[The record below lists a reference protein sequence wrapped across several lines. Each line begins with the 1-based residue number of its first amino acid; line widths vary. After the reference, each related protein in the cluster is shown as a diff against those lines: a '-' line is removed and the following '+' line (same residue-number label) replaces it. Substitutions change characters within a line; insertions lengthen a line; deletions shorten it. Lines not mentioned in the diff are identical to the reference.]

1 MRKKLLVVVAAFALA
16 LCMPAMA
23 FAANSA
29 FDKGTAE
36 STSYVDSYTGNAFLM
51 ERDALNLTV
60 GRDLYWV
67 GDTLNARGLEVG
79 GGTGGSA
86 LLAGSTLNVASSAI
100 HGSLRAAGQTVNV
113 SSTTVGN
120 NITVAGQN
128 VSIASDVSAGGV
140 YAAGSNVS
148 VSGTYQGAAFAAG
161 TVNLAGSYAGD
172 VNVSA
177 GTVNVSKGTTVG
189 GTLRVPNN
197 AQVTIEEGANV
208 PNVSYVD
215 DALVSTVSEGSEQNP
230 FSVIGP
236 LLFSCMAHALLV
248 LLFFFLIKGAME
260 SAVKLT
266 ETKLPR
272 MFVLGFA
279 EFFVLPL
286 LGLFLLFPLV
296 TAPISALIFIFI
308 AVLWMFSI
316 PFAGYVL
323 GRRLFGGHGAF
334 GRRRDRNACS
344 YCYLL
349 YPVSLLRGANRMLRF
364 RCGLPYA
371 KLLGQARFAC
381 GAGSRFRLGAVGL
394 HRSSGEAALWLE
406 LGFGRVRF
414 FPFFILFLK

>member
-1 MRKKLLVVVAAFALA
+1 MRKKLLVVVAVFALA
-16 LCMPAMA
+16 LCMPAVA

-36 STSYVDSYTGNAFLM
+36 STSYVDTYTGNAFLM

-60 GRDLYWV
+60 ERDLYWA

-86 LLAGSTLNVASSAI
+86 LLAGS
-100 HGSLRAAGQTVNV
+100 
-113 SSTTVGN
+113 
-120 NITVAGQN
+120 
-128 VSIASDVSAGGV
+128 
-140 YAAGSNVS
+140 
-148 VSGTYQGAAFAAG
+148 
-161 TVNLAGSYAGD
+161 YAGD

-177 GTVNVSKGTTVG
+177 STINVSRGTTVG

-197 AQVTIEEGANV
+197 AQVAIEEGANV

-215 DALVSTVSEGSEQNP
+215 DALVSAVSEGSEQRS

-236 LLFSCMAHALLV
+236 LLFSCVAHALLV

-266 ETKLPR
+266 ETKLSR
-272 MFVLGFA
+272 IFMLGFVA
-279 EFFVLPL
+279 FFVLPL
-286 LGLFLLFPLV
+286 LGFFLLFPLV

-323 GRRLFGGHGAF
+323 GRRLFEGMAP
-334 GRRRDRNACS
+334 
-344 YCYLL
+344 L
-349 YPVSLLRGANRMLRF
+349 
-364 RCGLPYA
+364 
-371 KLLGQARFAC
+371 
-381 GAGSRFRLGAVGL
+381 GAGVIGTLVLTAVCYIPYLFFVVPTVCSIFVAGYL
-394 HRSSGEAALWLE
+394 TQSFLDK
-406 LGFGRVRF
+406 RVG
-414 FPFFILFLK
+414 K

>member
-1 MRKKLLVVVAAFALA
+1 MRKKLLVVVAVLALV

-36 STSYVDSYTGNAFLM
+36 STSYVDTYTGNAFLT

-60 GRDLYWV
+60 RCDLYWA

-86 LLAGSTLNVASSAI
+86 LLAGSTLNVASSTI

-113 SSTTVGN
+113 SR
-120 NITVAGQN
+120 
-128 VSIASDVSAGGV
+128 
-140 YAAGSNVS
+140 
-148 VSGTYQGAAFAAG
+148 
-161 TVNLAGSYAGD
+161 
-172 VNVSA
+172 
-177 GTVNVSKGTTVG
+177 GTTVG
-189 GTLRVPNN
+189 GALRVPNN

-215 DALVSTVSEGSEQNP
+215 DALVSTVSEGSEQNS

-260 SAVKLT
+260 GAVKLT

-272 MFVLGFA
+272 MFMLGFV

-286 LGLFLLFPLV
+286 LGFFLLFPLV

-308 AVLWMFSI
+308 VVLWMFSI

-323 GRRLFGGHGAF
+323 GRRLFEGMAP
-334 GRRRDRNACS
+334 
-344 YCYLL
+344 L
-349 YPVSLLRGANRMLRF
+349 
-364 RCGLPYA
+364 
-371 KLLGQARFAC
+371 
-381 GAGSRFRLGAVGL
+381 GAGVIGTLVLTAVCYIPYL
-394 HRSSGEAALWLE
+394 
-406 LGFGRVRF
+406 F
-414 FPFFILFLK
+414 FVVPTVCSVFIAGYLTQSFLDKRAGK

>member
-1 MRKKLLVVVAAFALA
+1 MRKKLLVVVASLALV
-16 LCMPAMA
+16 LCMPAVA

-36 STSYVDSYTGNAFLM
+36 STSYVDTYTGNAFLM

-248 LLFFFLIKGAME
+248 LFFFFFLIKDAME

-323 GRRLFGGHGAF
+323 GRRLFEGMAP
-334 GRRRDRNACS
+334 
-344 YCYLL
+344 L
-349 YPVSLLRGANRMLRF
+349 
-364 RCGLPYA
+364 
-371 KLLGQARFAC
+371 
-381 GAGSRFRLGAVGL
+381 GAGVIGTLALTAICYIPYLFFVVPTVCSIFIAGYLTQSFMDKRVG
-394 HRSSGEAALWLE
+394 
-406 LGFGRVRF
+406 
-414 FPFFILFLK
+414 K

>member
-1 MRKKLLVVVAAFALA
+1 MRKKLLVVVAVFALA

-86 LLAGSTLNVASSAI
+86 LLAGGTLNVASSTI

-120 NITVAGQN
+120 NIT
-128 VSIASDVSAGGV
+128 I
-140 YAAGSNVS
+140 
-148 VSGTYQGAAFAAG
+148 AG

-172 VNVSA
+172 VNISA
-177 GTVNVSKGTTVG
+177 GTVNVSRGTTVG

-260 SAVKLT
+260 GAVKLT
-266 ETKLPR
+266 ETKLSR

-323 GRRLFGGHGAF
+323 GRRLFEGMAP
-334 GRRRDRNACS
+334 
-344 YCYLL
+344 L
-349 YPVSLLRGANRMLRF
+349 
-364 RCGLPYA
+364 
-371 KLLGQARFAC
+371 
-381 GAGSRFRLGAVGL
+381 GAGVIGTLVLTAVCYIPYLFFVVPTVCSIFVAGYLTQSFLGKRVG
-394 HRSSGEAALWLE
+394 
-406 LGFGRVRF
+406 
-414 FPFFILFLK
+414 K

>member
-1 MRKKLLVVVAAFALA
+1 MRKKLLVVVAAFALV

-86 LLAGSTLNVASSAI
+86 LLAGGTLNVASSTI
-100 HGSLRAAGQTVNV
+100 
-113 SSTTVGN
+113 
-120 NITVAGQN
+120 AGQN
-128 VSIASDVSAGGV
+128 VSIASDVSACGV

-172 VNVSA
+172 VNISA
-177 GTVNVSKGTTVG
+177 GTVNVSRGTTVG

-215 DALVSTVSEGSEQNP
+215 DALVSTVSEGSEQSS

-266 ETKLPR
+266 ETKLSR
-272 MFVLGFA
+272 MFMLGFVV
-279 EFFVLPL
+279 FFVVPL
-286 LGLFLLFPLV
+286 LGFFLLFPLV

-323 GRRLFGGHGAF
+323 GRRLFEGMAP
-334 GRRRDRNACS
+334 
-344 YCYLL
+344 L
-349 YPVSLLRGANRMLRF
+349 
-364 RCGLPYA
+364 
-371 KLLGQARFAC
+371 
-381 GAGSRFRLGAVGL
+381 GAGVIGTLVLTAVCYIPYLFFVVPTVCSIFVAGYL
-394 HRSSGEAALWLE
+394 TQSFLDK
-406 LGFGRVRF
+406 RVG
-414 FPFFILFLK
+414 K

>member
-1 MRKKLLVVVAAFALA
+1 MRKKLLVVVAAFALV

-36 STSYVDSYTGNAFLM
+36 STSYVDTYTGNAFLM

-177 GTVNVSKGTTVG
+177 GTTVG

-323 GRRLFGGHGAF
+323 GRRLFGGMAP
-334 GRRRDRNACS
+334 
-344 YCYLL
+344 L
-349 YPVSLLRGANRMLRF
+349 
-364 RCGLPYA
+364 
-371 KLLGQARFAC
+371 
-381 GAGSRFRLGAVGL
+381 GAGVIGTLVLTAICYIPYLFFVVPTVCSVFVAGYLTQSFLDKRALRAAQ
-394 HRSSGEAALWLE
+394 EAASASE
-406 LGFGRVRF
+406 L
-414 FPFFILFLK
+414 

>member
-1 MRKKLLVVVAAFALA
+1 MRKKLLVVVAVFALA

-67 GDTLNARGLEVG
+67 GDTLSARGLEVG

-86 LLAGSTLNVASSAI
+86 LLAGS
-100 HGSLRAAGQTVNV
+100 
-113 SSTTVGN
+113 
-120 NITVAGQN
+120 
-128 VSIASDVSAGGV
+128 
-140 YAAGSNVS
+140 
-148 VSGTYQGAAFAAG
+148 
-161 TVNLAGSYAGD
+161 YAGD
-172 VNVSA
+172 VNISA
-177 GTVNVSKGTTVG
+177 GTVNVSRGTTVG

-260 SAVKLT
+260 GAVKLT
-266 ETKLPR
+266 ETKLSR

-323 GRRLFGGHGAF
+323 GRRLFEGMAP
-334 GRRRDRNACS
+334 
-344 YCYLL
+344 L
-349 YPVSLLRGANRMLRF
+349 
-364 RCGLPYA
+364 
-371 KLLGQARFAC
+371 
-381 GAGSRFRLGAVGL
+381 GAGVIGTLVLTAVCYIPYLFFVVPTVCSIFVAGYLTQSFLGKRVG
-394 HRSSGEAALWLE
+394 
-406 LGFGRVRF
+406 
-414 FPFFILFLK
+414 K

>member
-1 MRKKLLVVVAAFALA
+1 MRKKLLVVVAALALV

-36 STSYVDSYTGNAFLM
+36 STSYVDTYTGNAFLT

-60 GRDLYWV
+60 GCDLYWA

-86 LLAGSTLNVASSAI
+86 LLAGSTLN
-100 HGSLRAAGQTVNV
+100 
-113 SSTTVGN
+113 
-120 NITVAGQN
+120 
-128 VSIASDVSAGGV
+128 
-140 YAAGSNVS
+140 
-148 VSGTYQGAAFAAG
+148 
-161 TVNLAGSYAGD
+161 LAGSYAGD
-172 VNVSA
+172 VNISA
-177 GTVNVSKGTTVG
+177 STVNVSRGTTVG

-197 AQVTIEEGANV
+197 AQVSIEEGANV

-215 DALVSTVSEGSEQNP
+215 DALVSTVSEGSEPNS

-260 SAVKLT
+260 GAVKLT
-266 ETKLPR
+266 ETKLSR
-272 MFVLGFA
+272 MFMLGFV

-286 LGLFLLFPLV
+286 LGFFLLFPLV

-323 GRRLFGGHGAF
+323 GRRLFEGMAPLGAGVIGALVLTAICYIPYLF
-334 GRRRDRNACS
+334 FVVPTACS
-344 YCYLL
+344 VFIAGYLTQSFL
-349 YPVSLLRGANRMLRF
+349 DKR
-364 RCGLPYA
+364 
-371 KLLGQARFAC
+371 
-381 GAGSRFRLGAVGL
+381 VG
-394 HRSSGEAALWLE
+394 
-406 LGFGRVRF
+406 
-414 FPFFILFLK
+414 K

>member
-1 MRKKLLVVVAAFALA
+1 MRKKLLVVVAAFALV

-51 ERDALNLTV
+51 EHDALNLTV

-86 LLAGSTLNVASSAI
+86 LLAGGTLNVASSTI

-120 NITVAGQN
+120 NIT
-128 VSIASDVSAGGV
+128 I
-140 YAAGSNVS
+140 
-148 VSGTYQGAAFAAG
+148 
-161 TVNLAGSYAGD
+161 AGD

-177 GTVNVSKGTTVG
+177 STINVSRGTTVG

-215 DALVSTVSEGSEQNP
+215 DALVSTVSEGSEQNS

-260 SAVKLT
+260 GAVKLT
-266 ETKLPR
+266 ETKLSR

-323 GRRLFGGHGAF
+323 GRRLFEGMAP
-334 GRRRDRNACS
+334 
-344 YCYLL
+344 L
-349 YPVSLLRGANRMLRF
+349 
-364 RCGLPYA
+364 
-371 KLLGQARFAC
+371 
-381 GAGSRFRLGAVGL
+381 GAGMIGTLVLTAICYIPYLFFVVPTVCSIFVAGYLTQSFLDKRVG
-394 HRSSGEAALWLE
+394 
-406 LGFGRVRF
+406 
-414 FPFFILFLK
+414 K

>member
-29 FDKGTAE
+29 FDKGTVE

-60 GRDLYWV
+60 ERDLYWA

-86 LLAGSTLNVASSAI
+86 
-100 HGSLRAAGQTVNV
+100 LRAAGQTVNV

-197 AQVTIEEGANV
+197 AQVTIEEGANA

-215 DALVSTVSEGSEQNP
+215 DALVSAVSEESEQNP

-248 LLFFFLIKGAME
+248 LLFFFLIKGVME
-260 SAVKLT
+260 GAVKLA
-266 ETKLPR
+266 ETKLSR
-272 MFVLGFA
+272 MFMLGFVA
-279 EFFVLPL
+279 FFVLPL

-323 GRRLFGGHGAF
+323 GRRLFEGMAP
-334 GRRRDRNACS
+334 
-344 YCYLL
+344 L
-349 YPVSLLRGANRMLRF
+349 
-364 RCGLPYA
+364 
-371 KLLGQARFAC
+371 
-381 GAGSRFRLGAVGL
+381 GAGVIGTLVLTAVCYIPYLFFVVPTVCSIFVAGYL
-394 HRSSGEAALWLE
+394 TQSFLDK
-406 LGFGRVRF
+406 RVG
-414 FPFFILFLK
+414 K

>member
-1 MRKKLLVVVAAFALA
+1 MRKKLLVVVAVFALA

-86 LLAGSTLNVASSAI
+86 LLAGGTLNVASSTI

-113 SSTTVGN
+113 
-120 NITVAGQN
+120 
-128 VSIASDVSAGGV
+128 
-140 YAAGSNVS
+140 
-148 VSGTYQGAAFAAG
+148 
-161 TVNLAGSYAGD
+161 
-172 VNVSA
+172 
-177 GTVNVSKGTTVG
+177 
-189 GTLRVPNN
+189 
-197 AQVTIEEGANV
+197 

-215 DALVSTVSEGSEQNP
+215 DALVSAVSEGSEPNS

-266 ETKLPR
+266 ETKLSR
-272 MFVLGFA
+272 IFMLGFVA
-279 EFFVLPL
+279 FFVLPL
-286 LGLFLLFPLV
+286 LGFFLLFPLV

-323 GRRLFGGHGAF
+323 GRRLFEGMAP
-334 GRRRDRNACS
+334 
-344 YCYLL
+344 L
-349 YPVSLLRGANRMLRF
+349 
-364 RCGLPYA
+364 
-371 KLLGQARFAC
+371 
-381 GAGSRFRLGAVGL
+381 GAGVIGTLVLTAICYIPYLFFVVPTVCSIFIAGYLTQRFLDKRM
-394 HRSSGEAALWLE
+394 E
-406 LGFGRVRF
+406 
-414 FPFFILFLK
+414 K

>member
-1 MRKKLLVVVAAFALA
+1 MRKKLLVVVASLALV
-16 LCMPAMA
+16 LCMPAVA

-36 STSYVDSYTGNAFLM
+36 STSYVDTYTGNAFLM

-172 VNVSA
+172 VNVS
-177 GTVNVSKGTTVG
+177 KGTTVG

-266 ETKLPR
+266 ETKLSR
-272 MFVLGFA
+272 IFMLGFVA
-279 EFFVLPL
+279 FFVLPL
-286 LGLFLLFPLV
+286 LGFFLLFPLV

-323 GRRLFGGHGAF
+323 GRRLFGGMAP
-334 GRRRDRNACS
+334 
-344 YCYLL
+344 L
-349 YPVSLLRGANRMLRF
+349 
-364 RCGLPYA
+364 
-371 KLLGQARFAC
+371 
-381 GAGSRFRLGAVGL
+381 GAGVIGTLVLTAICYIPYLFFVVPTVCSVFVAGYLTQSFLDKRALRAAQ
-394 HRSSGEAALWLE
+394 EAASASE
-406 LGFGRVRF
+406 L
-414 FPFFILFLK
+414 

>member
-1 MRKKLLVVVAAFALA
+1 MRKKLLVVVAVFALA

-86 LLAGSTLNVASSAI
+86 LLAGGTLNVASSTI

-113 SSTTVGN
+113 SSATVGN

-172 VNVSA
+172 VNVS
-177 GTVNVSKGTTVG
+177 KGTTVG

-215 DALVSTVSEGSEQNP
+215 DALVSTVSEGSEQSS

-248 LLFFFLIKGAME
+248 LLFFFLIKGVME
-260 SAVKLT
+260 GAVKLT
-266 ETKLPR
+266 ETKLSR

-296 TAPISALIFIFI
+296 TAPHFCADIHLHCG
-308 AVLWMFSI
+308 AVDVFHPVCWLR
-316 PFAGYVL
+316 AGTPPVR
-323 GRRLFGGHGAF
+323 GNGSFGCGH
-334 GRRRDRNACS
+334 DRNACS
-344 YCYLL
+344 YRSLL
-349 YPVSLLRGANRMLRF
+349 YSISVLRGANRMFHLRC
-364 RCGLPYA
+364 RLPYA
-371 KLLGQARFAC
+371 KFLGQASGEIGPGTRFAFSVL
-381 GAGSRFRLGAVGL
+381 GRF
-394 HRSSGEAALWLE
+394 
-406 LGFGRVRF
+406 
-414 FPFFILFLK
+414 

>member
-1 MRKKLLVVVAAFALA
+1 MRKKLLVVVAVFALV

-86 LLAGSTLNVASSAI
+86 LLAGSTLNVASSTI

-113 SSTTVGN
+113 SSTTVG
-120 NITVAGQN
+120 
-128 VSIASDVSAGGV
+128 
-140 YAAGSNVS
+140 
-148 VSGTYQGAAFAAG
+148 
-161 TVNLAGSYAGD
+161 
-172 VNVSA
+172 
-177 GTVNVSKGTTVG
+177 
-189 GTLRVPNN
+189 GTLRVPSN

-215 DALVSTVSEGSEQNP
+215 DALVSAVSEGSEPNS

-266 ETKLPR
+266 ETKLSR
-272 MFVLGFA
+272 IFMLGFVA
-279 EFFVLPL
+279 FFVLPL
-286 LGLFLLFPLV
+286 LGFFLLFPLV

-323 GRRLFGGHGAF
+323 GRRLFEGMAP
-334 GRRRDRNACS
+334 
-344 YCYLL
+344 L
-349 YPVSLLRGANRMLRF
+349 
-364 RCGLPYA
+364 
-371 KLLGQARFAC
+371 
-381 GAGSRFRLGAVGL
+381 GAGVIGTL
-394 HRSSGEAALWLE
+394 ALTAICYIPYLFFVVPTVCSIFIAGY
-406 LGFGRVRF
+406 LTQSFMDKRVE
-414 FPFFILFLK
+414 K

>member
-1 MRKKLLVVVAAFALA
+1 MRKKLLVVVAALALV
-16 LCMPAMA
+16 LCMPAVA

-29 FDKGTAE
+29 FDKGAAE
-36 STSYVDSYTGNAFLM
+36 STSYVDTYTGNAFLM

-60 GRDLYWV
+60 ERDLYWA

-86 LLAGSTLNVASSAI
+86 LLAGSTLSAI

-128 VSIASDVSAGGV
+128 VSIASDVSACGV
-140 YAAGSNVS
+140 YAAGSIVN
-148 VSGTYQGAAFAAG
+148 VSGTYEGAAFAAG

-208 PNVSYVD
+208 PNISYVD

-236 LLFSCMAHALLV
+236 LLFSCMAHVLLV

-260 SAVKLT
+260 GAVKLT

-272 MFVLGFA
+272 MFVLGFT

-323 GRRLFGGHGAF
+323 GRRLFEGMAP
-334 GRRRDRNACS
+334 
-344 YCYLL
+344 L
-349 YPVSLLRGANRMLRF
+349 
-364 RCGLPYA
+364 
-371 KLLGQARFAC
+371 
-381 GAGSRFRLGAVGL
+381 GAGVIGTLVLTAICYIPYLFFVVPTVCSVFIAGYLTQSFLDKRALRAAQ
-394 HRSSGEAALWLE
+394 EAASASE
-406 LGFGRVRF
+406 L
-414 FPFFILFLK
+414 

>member
-1 MRKKLLVVVAAFALA
+1 MRKKLLVVVAVFALA

-86 LLAGSTLNVASSAI
+86 LLAGGTLNVASSTI

-120 NITVAGQN
+120 NITIAGQN
-128 VSIASDVSAGGV
+128 VSIASDVSACGV

-161 TVNLAGSYAGD
+161 TVNAGSYAGD
-172 VNVSA
+172 VNISA
-177 GTVNVSKGTTVG
+177 GTVNVSRGTTVG

-260 SAVKLT
+260 GAVKLT
-266 ETKLPR
+266 ETKLSR

-323 GRRLFGGHGAF
+323 GRRLFEGMAP
-334 GRRRDRNACS
+334 
-344 YCYLL
+344 L
-349 YPVSLLRGANRMLRF
+349 
-364 RCGLPYA
+364 
-371 KLLGQARFAC
+371 
-381 GAGSRFRLGAVGL
+381 GAGVIGTLVLTAVCYIPYLFFVVPTVCSIFVAGYLTQSFLGKRVG
-394 HRSSGEAALWLE
+394 
-406 LGFGRVRF
+406 
-414 FPFFILFLK
+414 K

>member
-1 MRKKLLVVVAAFALA
+1 MRKKLLVVVASLA
-16 LCMPAMA
+16 LVICMPAVA

-36 STSYVDSYTGNAFLM
+36 STSYVDTYTGNAFLM

-177 GTVNVSKGTTVG
+177 GTTVG

-323 GRRLFGGHGAF
+323 GRRLFGGMAP
-334 GRRRDRNACS
+334 
-344 YCYLL
+344 L
-349 YPVSLLRGANRMLRF
+349 
-364 RCGLPYA
+364 
-371 KLLGQARFAC
+371 
-381 GAGSRFRLGAVGL
+381 GAGVIGTLVLTAICYIPYLFFVVPTVCSVFVAGYLTQSFLGKRAL
-394 HRSSGEAALWLE
+394 RAAQEAASASE
-406 LGFGRVRF
+406 L
-414 FPFFILFLK
+414 

>member
-1 MRKKLLVVVAAFALA
+1 MRKKLLVVVASLALV
-16 LCMPAMA
+16 LCMPAVA

-36 STSYVDSYTGNAFLM
+36 STSYVDTYTGNAFLM

-100 HGSLRAAGQTVNV
+100 HGSLRAAGQTV
-113 SSTTVGN
+113 
-120 NITVAGQN
+120 
-128 VSIASDVSAGGV
+128 
-140 YAAGSNVS
+140 
-148 VSGTYQGAAFAAG
+148 
-161 TVNLAGSYAGD
+161 
-172 VNVSA
+172 
-177 GTVNVSKGTTVG
+177 
-189 GTLRVPNN
+189 
-197 AQVTIEEGANV
+197 NV

-323 GRRLFGGHGAF
+323 GRRLFGGMAP
-334 GRRRDRNACS
+334 
-344 YCYLL
+344 L
-349 YPVSLLRGANRMLRF
+349 
-364 RCGLPYA
+364 
-371 KLLGQARFAC
+371 
-381 GAGSRFRLGAVGL
+381 GAGVIGTLVLTAICYISYLFFVVPTVCSVFVAGYLTQSFLDKRALRAAQ
-394 HRSSGEAALWLE
+394 EAASASE
-406 LGFGRVRF
+406 L
-414 FPFFILFLK
+414 

>member
-1 MRKKLLVVVAAFALA
+1 M
-16 LCMPAMA
+16 
-23 FAANSA
+23 
-29 FDKGTAE
+29 
-36 STSYVDSYTGNAFLM
+36 
-51 ERDALNLTV
+51 
-60 GRDLYWV
+60 
-67 GDTLNARGLEVG
+67 
-79 GGTGGSA
+79 
-86 LLAGSTLNVASSAI
+86 LAGSTLNVASSAI

-248 LLFFFLIKGAME
+248 LLFFFLIKDAME

-323 GRRLFGGHGAF
+323 GRRLFEGMAP
-334 GRRRDRNACS
+334 
-344 YCYLL
+344 L
-349 YPVSLLRGANRMLRF
+349 
-364 RCGLPYA
+364 
-371 KLLGQARFAC
+371 
-381 GAGSRFRLGAVGL
+381 GAGVIGTLALTAICYIPYLFFVVPTVCSIFIAGYLTQSFMDKRVG
-394 HRSSGEAALWLE
+394 
-406 LGFGRVRF
+406 
-414 FPFFILFLK
+414 K

>member
-1 MRKKLLVVVAAFALA
+1 MRKKLLVVVAVFALA

-67 GDTLNARGLEVG
+67 GDT
-79 GGTGGSA
+79 
-86 LLAGSTLNVASSAI
+86 
-100 HGSLRAAGQTVNV
+100 
-113 SSTTVGN
+113 
-120 NITVAGQN
+120 
-128 VSIASDVSAGGV
+128 
-140 YAAGSNVS
+140 
-148 VSGTYQGAAFAAG
+148 
-161 TVNLAGSYAGD
+161 
-172 VNVSA
+172 
-177 GTVNVSKGTTVG
+177 TVG

-215 DALVSTVSEGSEQNP
+215 DALVSTVSEGSEQNS

-248 LLFFFLIKGAME
+248 LLFFFLIKGSME
-260 SAVKLT
+260 GAVKLT
-266 ETKLPR
+266 ETKLSR
-272 MFVLGFA
+272 IFMLGFVA
-279 EFFVLPL
+279 FFVLPL
-286 LGLFLLFPLV
+286 LGFFLLFPLV

-323 GRRLFGGHGAF
+323 GRRLFEGMAP
-334 GRRRDRNACS
+334 
-344 YCYLL
+344 L
-349 YPVSLLRGANRMLRF
+349 
-364 RCGLPYA
+364 
-371 KLLGQARFAC
+371 
-381 GAGSRFRLGAVGL
+381 GAGVIGTLVLTAICYIPYLFFVVPTVCSIFAAGYLTQSFLDKRVG
-394 HRSSGEAALWLE
+394 
-406 LGFGRVRF
+406 
-414 FPFFILFLK
+414 K

>member
-1 MRKKLLVVVAAFALA
+1 MRKKLLVVVAAFALV

-86 LLAGSTLNVASSAI
+86 LLAGGTLNVASSTI

-120 NITVAGQN
+120 NIAIAGQN
-128 VSIASDVSAGGV
+128 VSIASDVSACGV

-172 VNVSA
+172 VNISA
-177 GTVNVSKGTTVG
+177 GTVNVSRGTTVG

-260 SAVKLT
+260 GAVKLT
-266 ETKLPR
+266 ETKLSR

-286 LGLFLLFPLV
+286 LGLLLFPLV

-323 GRRLFGGHGAF
+323 GRRLFEGMAP
-334 GRRRDRNACS
+334 
-344 YCYLL
+344 L
-349 YPVSLLRGANRMLRF
+349 
-364 RCGLPYA
+364 
-371 KLLGQARFAC
+371 
-381 GAGSRFRLGAVGL
+381 GAGVIGTLVLTAVCYIPYLFFVVPTVCSIFVAGYLTQSFLGKRVG
-394 HRSSGEAALWLE
+394 
-406 LGFGRVRF
+406 
-414 FPFFILFLK
+414 K

>member
-1 MRKKLLVVVAAFALA
+1 MRKKLLVVVASLALV
-16 LCMPAMA
+16 LCMPAVA

-36 STSYVDSYTGNAFLM
+36 STSYVDTYTGNAFLM

-86 LLAGSTLNVASSAI
+86 LLAGSTLSVASSAI
-100 HGSLRAAGQTVNV
+100 HGSLRAAGQ
-113 SSTTVGN
+113 
-120 NITVAGQN
+120 
-128 VSIASDVSAGGV
+128 
-140 YAAGSNVS
+140 
-148 VSGTYQGAAFAAG
+148 
-161 TVNLAGSYAGD
+161 
-172 VNVSA
+172 
-177 GTVNVSKGTTVG
+177 TVNVSKGTTVG

-323 GRRLFGGHGAF
+323 GRRLFEGMAP
-334 GRRRDRNACS
+334 
-344 YCYLL
+344 L
-349 YPVSLLRGANRMLRF
+349 
-364 RCGLPYA
+364 
-371 KLLGQARFAC
+371 
-381 GAGSRFRLGAVGL
+381 GAGMIGTLVLTAICYIPYLFFVVPTVCSIFVAGYLTQSFLDKRVG
-394 HRSSGEAALWLE
+394 
-406 LGFGRVRF
+406 
-414 FPFFILFLK
+414 K

>member
-1 MRKKLLVVVAAFALA
+1 MRKKLLVVVAAFALV

-86 LLAGSTLNVASSAI
+86 LLAGGTLNVASSTI

-120 NITVAGQN
+120 NITIAGQN

-215 DALVSTVSEGSEQNP
+215 DALVSTVSEGSEQSS

-236 LLFSCMAHALLV
+236 LLFSCMAHV
-248 LLFFFLIKGAME
+248 LLL
-260 SAVKLT
+260 
-266 ETKLPR
+266 
-272 MFVLGFA
+272 
-279 EFFVLPL
+279 
-286 LGLFLLFPLV
+286 
-296 TAPISALIFIFI
+296 
-308 AVLWMFSI
+308 
-316 PFAGYVL
+316 
-323 GRRLFGGHGAF
+323 
-334 GRRRDRNACS
+334 D
-344 YCYLL
+344 
-349 YPVSLLRGANRMLRF
+349 
-364 RCGLPYA
+364 
-371 KLLGQARFAC
+371 
-381 GAGSRFRLGAVGL
+381 
-394 HRSSGEAALWLE
+394 
-406 LGFGRVRF
+406 
-414 FPFFILFLK
+414 

>member
-1 MRKKLLVVVAAFALA
+1 MRKKLLVVVAAFALV

-86 LLAGSTLNVASSAI
+86 LLAGGTLNVASSTI

-120 NITVAGQN
+120 NITIAGQN
-128 VSIASDVSAGGV
+128 VSASTI
-140 YAAGSNVS
+140 NVS
-148 VSGTYQGAAFAAG
+148 R
-161 TVNLAGSYAGD
+161 
-172 VNVSA
+172 
-177 GTVNVSKGTTVG
+177 GTTVG

-215 DALVSTVSEGSEQNP
+215 DALVSTVSEGSEQSS

-266 ETKLPR
+266 ETKLSR
-272 MFVLGFA
+272 MFMLGFVV
-279 EFFVLPL
+279 FFVLPL
-286 LGLFLLFPLV
+286 LGFFLLFPLV

-323 GRRLFGGHGAF
+323 GRRLFEGMAP
-334 GRRRDRNACS
+334 
-344 YCYLL
+344 L
-349 YPVSLLRGANRMLRF
+349 
-364 RCGLPYA
+364 
-371 KLLGQARFAC
+371 
-381 GAGSRFRLGAVGL
+381 GAGVIGTLVLTAVCYIPYLFFVVPTVCSIFVAGYL
-394 HRSSGEAALWLE
+394 TQSFLDK
-406 LGFGRVRF
+406 RVG
-414 FPFFILFLK
+414 K